1 MHAALSHNPVPDD
14 ADLVAVL
21 AANRVVDRRAFDDGA
36 CHPCCHPTRQPTSTS
51 VPSPLLALLRRKGCE
66 RIAGL
71 LAEHAPNEVRHA
83 APSSSSP
90 TLLVVAPLD
99 ASVAEEDPDGLLPA
113 RLPSAEVARRTACAH
128 LAWCADDARAASPGA
143 LPGDAVGVRTLP
155 VSARRQRTVLA
166 VAPPL
171 ATRVDEWTRVGGRD
185 VVAVDRSVP
194 GAIVLVVR
202 GAMRAFWMHT
212 DFRKEQILDK
222 TPYPAPGVSL
232 AGGGAGDRCLAE
244 ASLRSADT
252 REEIRVCETKP
263 SGGEHGYCPLIP
275 LSNPKYRGVLAD
287 TRPLL
292 TEAGPK
298 GANHKTPRLLVP
310 RGTGGVRRVEW
321 CRHGPRE
328 PMFFLKIGHS
338 PPELISRRIANDP
351 KREAELR
358 REEARKRDA
367 YGGTG
372 NSEYYLSFTLFRCA
386 TPAAE
391 AGVEAETREAV
402 VALETPAF
410 VLRNSVHVL
419 SREEAA
425 FRNQFALEMMGG
437 GPGGV
442 HGGRKGSRE
451 PTKRKRRPDDGAPRS
466 NKSIAAER
474 REATVPPM
482 TLLFAAATAMQRA
495 E

>member
-1 MHAALSHNPVPDD
+1 M
-14 ADLVAVL
+14 
-21 AANRVVDRRAFDDGA
+21 
-36 CHPCCHPTRQPTSTS
+36 
-51 VPSPLLALLRRKGCE
+51 
-66 RIAGL
+66 AGL
-71 LAEHAPNEVRHA
+71 LANWLHNA
-83 APSSSSP
+83 S
-90 TLLVVAPLD
+90 LL
-99 ASVAEEDPDGLLPA
+99 
-113 RLPSAEVARRTACAH
+113 
-128 LAWCADDARAASPGA
+128 
-143 LPGDAVGVRTLP
+143 
-155 VSARRQRTVLA
+155 LA

-185 VVAVDRSVP
+185 VVSVDRSVP

-212 DFRKEQILDK
+212 DFRKEQVLDK
-222 TPYPAPGVSL
+222 ALYPAPGVSL

-252 REEIRVCETKP
+252 REEIRVCDNKP
-263 SGGEHGYCPLIP
+263 SCGEHGYCPLIP

-310 RGTGGVRRVEW
+310 RGAGGVRRVEW
-321 CRHGPRE
+321 CRHGPKE

-351 KREAELR
+351 TREAEIR

-372 NSEYYLSFTLFRCA
+372 NSEYYLSFALFRCVQSVDEA
-386 TPAAE
+386 TGESTE
-391 AGVEAETREAV
+391 AKEAV
-402 VALETPAF
+402 VALETPSF

-419 SREEAA
+419 SREEVA
-425 FRNQFALEMMGG
+425 FRNKFAFEMMGG

-442 HGGRKGSRE
+442 RGGRKGSRE
-451 PTKRKRRPDDGAPRS
+451 PSKRKRQPDDGGAPRS
-466 NKSIAAER
+466 NKSIAAEK